1 MLVEEKRLPD
11 LSHPFNRALS
21 RMKDEA
27 QGSGSVFEFEPVPL
41 DVFVMDKGYLSLPPL
56 SARQA
61 EAVTYSTQIYKEE
74 EIRALKWKKHRFVDE
89 CVFLWG
95 KGSGKDFVARIILLR
110 IAYLLLA
117 LRNPQAY
124 FYHPDMPCGI
134 ERIDMLNT
142 ATTKEQAANVFF
154 GPLRK
159 YISTSPFFRNRAEV
173 YRSEIKFDKAIHLI
187 SGHSEAEAQEGL
199 NLIAV
204 VLDEIAAFK
213 TDEEVS
219 DIKRLK
225 LRKNVPQSAASLY
238 DFAKTTVL
246 TRFPQAGKVI
256 LLSFPRFTGDF
267 ITTKYEE
274 GKDKYNVY
282 VSKGATFEIN
292 PIRKR
297 SDFEREKEE
306 SPERYKARILCE
318 PGVAEDA
325 FFKNMAAVK
334 RSFKLELPSPVDPDT
349 GRFRSW
355 FVCKD
360 NFYRFGHVDLA
371 KNRDRAAV
379 AFCHAFQV
387 EKREMEITEEVEGQ
401 TKAKVIVVDL
411 PHVRLD
417 CLVYFK
423 APPGGEVDFEA
434 VRNCILDFVDCR
446 GFKVE
451 LITFDGYQ
459 SVQMKQSLEA
469 KGLTVDDQSVD
480 RTREAYETWQDAVYE
495 GRFVSYYIKDLVEDE
510 IPFLIDFKGR
520 KIEHRKERGKDGSD
534 AVAGAVNNCVKSEMW
549 GSAEF
554 WAA

>member
-1 MLVEEKRLPD
+1 MQVVEKQLIELA
-11 LSHPFNRALS
+11 HPFDRALS
-21 RMKDEA
+21 RMRNEVDTA
-27 QGSGSVFEFEPVPL
+27 SSVFEFEPVPL
-41 DVFVMDKGYLSLPPL
+41 QTFVTDKGYLSLPPL
-56 SARQA
+56 SSRQA
-61 EAVTYSTQIYKEE
+61 EAVTYATQIYRDEE
-74 EIRALKWKKHRFVDE
+74 MRLLKWRKHRQVDE

-95 KGSGKDFVARIILLR
+95 KGSGKDFVARIILMR

-117 LRNPQAY
+117 LKNPQAY
-124 FYHPDMPCGI
+124 FYHPDMPCGV

-154 GPLRK
+154 GPLKK
-159 YISTSPFFRNRAEV
+159 YISTSPFFRNRAQAF
-173 YRSEIKFDKAIHLI
+173 RSEIKFDKAIHLI

-213 TDEEVS
+213 TDEEVA
-219 DIKRLK
+219 DIKRMK

-238 DFAKTTVL
+238 DFAKSTVI

-256 LLSFPRFTGDF
+256 LLSFPRFNGDF

-274 GKDKYNVY
+274 GKDKHHVY

-292 PIRKR
+292 PIRKK
-297 SDFEREKEE
+297 SDFVRELEE
-306 SPERYKARILCE
+306 NPERYKARILCD
-318 PGVAEDA
+318 PGIAEDA

-334 RSFKLELPSPVDPDT
+334 RSFKTEFECPVDETT
-349 GRFRSW
+349 GRLKSW

-387 EKREMEITEEVEGQ
+387 EKRQVEVREDKEGQ
-401 TKAKVIVVDL
+401 AETKIIIVDL

-417 CLVYFK
+417 CLMYFK
-423 APPGGEVDFEA
+423 AHPGGEVNFEV
-434 VRNCILDFVDCR
+434 VRDSILDFIDAR

-469 KGLTVDDQSVD
+469 RGIVVDDQSVD
-480 RTREAYETWQDAVYE
+480 RTREAYETWQDAMYE
-495 GRFVSYYIKDLVEDE
+495 GRFVSYYISDLVDDE

-520 KIEHRKERGKDGSD
+520 KIEHRKGGGKDGSD

-549 GSAEF
+549 GSVEF
-554 WAA
+554 WTA

>member
-1 MLVEEKRLPD
+1 MLVVEKKLTD
-11 LSHPFNRALS
+11 LSHPFDRALS
-21 RMKDEA
+21 RMGEETDS
-27 QGSGSVFEFEPVPL
+27 SGSVFEFEPVTL
-41 DVFVMDKGYLSLPPL
+41 DTFVTDKGYLSLPPL
-56 SARQA
+56 SSRQA
-61 EAVTYSTQIYKEE
+61 EAVTYATQIYKEE
-74 EIRALKWKKHRFVDE
+74 ELRALKWRKHRFVDE

-117 LRNPQAY
+117 LKNPQAY
-124 FYHPDMPCGI
+124 FYHPDMPCGV

-159 YISTSPFFRNRAEV
+159 YISISPFFRNRAEAF
-173 YRSEIKFDKAIHLI
+173 RSEIKFDKAIHLI

-219 DIKRLK
+219 DIKRMK

-292 PIRKR
+292 PIRKK
-297 SDFEREKEE
+297 SDFEREKDEN
-306 SPERYKARILCE
+306 PERYKARILCE

-334 RSFKLELPSPVDPDT
+334 RSFKIELPNPIDPDT
-349 GRFRSW
+349 GRFKSW

-360 NFYRFGHVDLA
+360 EFYRFGHVDLA

-387 EKREMEITEEVEGQ
+387 EKREMEMQGD
-401 TKAKVIVVDL
+401 TKEAAQIVIVDV

-417 CLVYFK
+417 CLLYFK
-423 APPGGEVDFEA
+423 APPGGEVDFEM
-434 VRNCILDFVDCR
+434 VRNCILDFVDLR
-446 GFKVE
+446 GFKIE
-451 LITFDGYQ
+451 LLTFDGYQ

-469 KGLTVDDQSVD
+469 KGIMVDDQSVD
-480 RTREAYETWQDAVYE
+480 RTREAYETWQDTMYE

-549 GSAEF
+549 GAAEF
-554 WAA
+554 WVA